1 MVKRRNPKAARAVI
15 SFIPLHRGSAG
26 AFMALRLINIS
37 LVPLKNVR
45 TASIWQT
52 SGSSAGALASLTPHF
67 IVFRSKHLQSIC
79 SPLFAAHVWLCL
91 ELESNPV
98 FHSLTVNEQQREAHP
113 RHE

>member
-1 MVKRRNPKAARAVI
+1 MVKRGKAARAVI
-15 SFIPLHRGSAG
+15 SFIPLHRGPG
-26 AFMALRLINIS
+26 GVFMALRLINIS
-37 LVPLKNVR
+37 LVPLKNVG

-79 SPLFAAHVWLCL
+79 SPLFAAHVLLCS

-98 FHSLTVNEQQREAHP
+98 FHSLTVNEQQREVYP